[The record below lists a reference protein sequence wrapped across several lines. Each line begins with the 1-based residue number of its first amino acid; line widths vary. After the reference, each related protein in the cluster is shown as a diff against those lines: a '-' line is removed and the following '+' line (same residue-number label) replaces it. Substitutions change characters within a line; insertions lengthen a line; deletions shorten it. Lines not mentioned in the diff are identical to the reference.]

1 MAFVSIDDLELRLP
15 RTLDLTER
23 DRAEI
28 LLGDAEDLIR
38 EALARVGRDLDGE
51 VATRPGF
58 SFTVNRVIREMVSG
72 AILLGANAGVK
83 HVSSTTGA
91 ESDSVTFDRAYGAWG
106 GVWLTDE
113 QRRDLG
119 LPGSTLPRWGFPAP
133 WGWPEC

>member
-1 MAFVSIDDLELRLP
+1 MTFSDYLEGMY
-15 RTLDLTER
+15 E
-23 DRAEI
+23 A
-28 LLGDAEDLIR
+28 DAEDLIR
-38 EALARVGRDLDGE
+38 EALARAGRDLDDE
-51 VATRPGF
+51 VTFRPGF
-58 SFTVNRVIREMVSG
+58 GFTVNRIIREMVAG

-113 QRRDLG
+113 QRKDLG
-119 LPGSTLPRWGFPAP
+119 LPGSALPRWGFPEP